1 MADVPPWERLSDA
14 IARVM
19 GEAGLSRDE
28 AQTRICRAI
37 ADGAVKIR
45 GKLGR
50 HTTTGF
56 RASNTVLEERDFHI
70 APEIKPEHLDWE
82 QSRPVKPWVVR
93 REAFKKPGHW
103 ELEWIELFVAD
114 VTNFLCSARPPGESA
129 QRASRTGPALKGKGT
144 PVGLGPRSTAGPQ
157 NPGAVGSPRRRGA
170 QPKKFEQARDAMRND
185 IQ

>member
-19 GEAGLSRDE
+19 AEAGLSRDE

-93 REAFKKPGHW
+93 REAFR
-103 ELEWIELFVAD
+103 ELE
-114 VTNFLCSARPPGESA
+114 NHARNGACLS
-129 QRASRTGPALKGKGT
+129 RAGHDSL
-144 PVGLGPRSTAGPQ
+144 
-157 NPGAVGSPRRRGA
+157 
-170 QPKKFEQARDAMRND
+170 RDERHAPTR
-185 IQ
+185 